1 MKIAKPRRFG
11 QLLLTAVALLFLAL
25 AAFAVAPFNQTTGT
39 SKGTSN
45 TPTCS
50 FSTAPAK
57 NDVITVAFYV
67 SPSSITVSAP
77 SDTLG
82 NSFIK
87 VSSKTGGSTITF
99 ALYVYSAVQS
109 FTAGADTIT
118 LHFTGTVTESYVT
131 CWEASGITVGG
142 ATAQTGAGTYTSGTS
157 VTLSTASLSYTAN
170 HLVYALGAYQPCG
183 TSGTPTYTSAFT
195 SMKARGTDFTGAS
208 ICRSTGSVDYHVNM
222 MDEYLLPSSSSTTTA
237 SIGSGT
243 WASSISTGTWGWAEI
258 SIDYPASYS
267 GTVSVT
273 MTFTPSTEQTVS
285 QTDSHTAT
293 LTPSDKAS
301 PGQDASGTLSFL
313 PTVTPGGGSIFH
325 TAVTYSVSFLASV
338 KQKLGDTLST
348 TMSFLESTRV
358 KLSQVSSYLLS
369 FATSM
374 SQKVQQQA
382 GYALLFITSIV
393 GAIPK
398 DVGPIFLVVFVL
410 LIVLGV
416 VLLAAGMNRRRW

>member
-11 QLLLTAVALLFLAL
+11 QLLLTAVALLLLVPAAL
-25 AAFAVAPFNQTTGT
+25 AVAGAPFNQTTGA

-45 TPTCS
+45 TPTCA

-67 SPSSITVSAP
+67 SPSSITVGAP
-77 SDTLG
+77 TDTLG
-82 NSFIK
+82 NSFVE
-87 VSSKTGGSTITF
+87 VSSKTGGSTVTF

-131 CWEASGITVGG
+131 CWEASGITVSG

-157 VTLSTASLSYTAN
+157 VTLATASLSYKAN
-170 HLVYALGAYQPCG
+170 DLVYALGAYQPCG
-183 TSGTPTYTSAFT
+183 ASGTPTYTSAFT

-208 ICRSTGSVDYHVNM
+208 TCRSSGKVQYHVNM

-237 SIGSGT
+237 SIGSGA
-243 WASSISTGTWGWAEI
+243 WASSINTGTWGWAEI
-258 SIDYPASYS
+258 SIDYPASPVSYS

-273 MTFTPSTEQTVS
+273 MTFAPSTKQTVS
-285 QTDSHTAT
+285 QTDSHAAT

-301 PGQDASGTLSFL
+301 PGQKASRTLSFL
-313 PTVTPGGGSIFH
+313 PAVTPGGGSIFH
-325 TAVTYSVSFLASV
+325 TAVTYSI
-338 KQKLGDTLST
+338 
-348 TMSFLESTRV
+348 
-358 KLSQVSSYLLS
+358 S
-369 FATSM
+369 FAASM

-393 GAIPK
+393 GATPK
-398 DVGPIFLVVFVL
+398 DPGPILLVVFVL

>member
-11 QLLLTAVALLFLAL
+11 QLLLTAVALLLLAL

-208 ICRSTGSVDYHVNM
+208 ICRSSGSVNYHVNM

-273 MTFTPSTEQTVS
+273 MTF
-285 QTDSHTAT
+285 
-293 LTPSDKAS
+293 TPSDKAS

-393 GAIPK
+393 GAIPNN
-398 DVGPIFLVVFVL
+398 VGPIFLVVFVL